1 MALIDI
7 QRVEVGPRTLTARV
21 RMSEDAPL
29 MTSEDIEGTARV
41 YYLLP
46 HIVDHVCLGDVSEK
60 FRDVMGDTEVAHLL
74 EHVTVELLAQTNIA
88 GDVSTGRTFPVE
100 DDDRAWDIELSCPDD
115 VLVSAALASGA
126 WLLEW
131 AYTGGGDPEPDV
143 EATVAGL
150 VGLVG
155 SLPEPEPQ
163 QVAEGEVLVDE
174 FTPLDEDGE
183 AETAHD
189 ASAEADEPFDE
200 AYSEAYAEKTD
211 GVEADEAA
219 DEPEP
224 ETEAESAAEP
234 ESAAGPEAEPAD
246 DAEAEYD
253 ADVESDEPA
262 DDVELVS
269 ADEPADEPAGEEV
282 SEGDVRLPEE
292 EADEAEEGEA
302 EADELEADEP
312 EADEPEADEAE
323 GEEPAEEPA
332 HTEYELP
339 FDEDEHIPAPR
350 AIR

>member
-60 FRDVMGDTEVAHLL
+60 FRDVMGDTEIAHLL

-183 AETAHD
+183 AETAPD

-224 ETEAESAAEP
+224 ETEAESAAD
-234 ESAAGPEAEPAD
+234 PEAEPVD

-262 DDVELVS
+262 DDVELAS

-282 SEGDVRLPEE
+282 PEGDVRLPEE
-292 EADEAEEGEA
+292 EADEAEEGET

-312 EADEPEADEAE
+312 EADEPEVDEAEVDEAE
-323 GEEPAEEPA
+323 GEESTEEPA
-332 HTEYELP
+332 QTEYELP

>member
-88 GDVSTGRTFPVE
+88 GDVSTGRTFAVE

-150 VGLVG
+150 VGLGG
-155 SLPEPEPQ
+155 SLPEPQPQ

-174 FTPLDEDGE
+174 FTPLDENGD
-183 AETAHD
+183 AEVAPD
-189 ASAEADEPFDE
+189 AAPEADEPYDE

-211 GVEADEAA
+211 GVGA
-219 DEPEP
+219 DEPDDES
-224 ETEAESAAEP
+224 ESAAEP
-234 ESAAGPEAEPAD
+234 ESEAEPELAADAEAEYDD
-246 DAEAEYD
+246 DAEAEYADDPEADD
-253 ADVESDEPA
+253 ADSDDAPA
-262 DDVELVS
+262 DGF
-269 ADEPADEPAGEEV
+269 ADEPADGEV
-282 SEGDVRLPEE
+282 PEGDVRLPEE
-292 EADEAEEGEA
+292 ETGEAEENEDEAGEAEVDEA
-302 EADELEADEP
+302 EADEAET
-312 EADEPEADEAE
+312 DEAE

-332 HTEYELP
+332 QTEYELP
-339 FDEDEHIPAPR
+339 FDEDEHIPAPH

>member
-211 GVEADEAA
+211 GVGA
-219 DEPEP
+219 DEPDDES
-224 ETEAESAAEP
+224 ESAAEP
-234 ESAAGPEAEPAD
+234 ESEAEPELAD

-253 ADVESDEPA
+253 DDAEAEYADDPEADDADSDDAPA
-262 DDVELVS
+262 DGF
-269 ADEPADEPAGEEV
+269 ADEPADGEV
-282 SEGDVRLPEE
+282 PEGDVRLPEE
-292 EADEAEEGEA
+292 ETGEAEENEDEAGEAEVDEA
-302 EADELEADEP
+302 EADEAET
-312 EADEPEADEAE
+312 DEAE

-332 HTEYELP
+332 QTEYELP

>member
-88 GDVSTGRTFPVE
+88 GDVSTGRTFAVE

-155 SLPEPEPQ
+155 SLPEPQPQ

-211 GVEADEAA
+211 GVGA
-219 DEPEP
+219 DEPDDES
-224 ETEAESAAEP
+224 ESAAEP
-234 ESAAGPEAEPAD
+234 ESEAEPELAD

-253 ADVESDEPA
+253 DDAEAEYADDPEADDADSDDAPA
-262 DDVELVS
+262 DGF
-269 ADEPADEPAGEEV
+269 ADEPADGEV
-282 SEGDVRLPEE
+282 PEGDVRLPEE
-292 EADEAEEGEA
+292 ETGEAEENEDEAGEAEVDEA
-302 EADELEADEP
+302 EADEAET
-312 EADEPEADEAE
+312 DEAE

-332 HTEYELP
+332 QTEYELP
-339 FDEDEHIPAPR
+339 FDEDEHIPAPH

>member
-88 GDVSTGRTFPVE
+88 GDVSTGRTFAVE

-155 SLPEPEPQ
+155 SLPEPQPQ

-174 FTPLDEDGE
+174 FTPLDENGD
-183 AETAHD
+183 AEVAPD
-189 ASAEADEPFDE
+189 AAPEADEPYDE

-211 GVEADEAA
+211 GVGA
-219 DEPEP
+219 DEPDDES
-224 ETEAESAAEP
+224 ESAAEP
-234 ESAAGPEAEPAD
+234 ESEAEPELAD

-253 ADVESDEPA
+253 DDAEAEYADDPEADDADSDDAPA
-262 DDVELVS
+262 DGF
-269 ADEPADEPAGEEV
+269 ADEPADGEV
-282 SEGDVRLPEE
+282 PEGDVRLPEE
-292 EADEAEEGEA
+292 ETGEAEENEDEAGEAEVDEA
-302 EADELEADEP
+302 EADEAET
-312 EADEPEADEAE
+312 DEAE

-332 HTEYELP
+332 LTEYELP
-339 FDEDEHIPAPR
+339 FDEDEHIPAPH